1 VYDRF
6 DPPQTK
12 PTLPPPPP
20 PPSKTNISTEQLSKS
35 NRIESKSPSPQRI
48 KVKDFISKKSFSKK
62 IFPGS
67 SKNS

>member
-1 VYDRF
+1 MYDRF

-12 PTLPPPPP
+12 PTLPPPP

-48 KVKDFISKKSFSKK
+48 KVKDFISKKAFLKI